1 MPRPR
6 GEVGSQ
12 LLMKHAGAGNYSA
25 PLTVTTNECREMKM
39 ALGCAFAANITVFVP
54 KVTT

>member
-39 ALGCAFAANITVFVP
+39 ALGCAFAANIAVFVL
-54 KVTT
+54 KITT